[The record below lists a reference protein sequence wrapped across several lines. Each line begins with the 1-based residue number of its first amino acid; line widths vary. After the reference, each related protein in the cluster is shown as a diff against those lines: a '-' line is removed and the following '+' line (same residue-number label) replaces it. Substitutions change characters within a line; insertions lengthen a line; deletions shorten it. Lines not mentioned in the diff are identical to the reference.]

1 MKEMS
6 GINRLLSSGCKLMS
20 LSAVL
25 SFLYLSPTYSADQ
38 VIAKG
43 ETVDGAVGTKDNVLK
58 ISGTSNNA
66 VIEAGTYHEVLS
78 GGFANDTIVNNG
90 FLCILSGGVS
100 KDTTVNGNGRLDVRS
115 GGVADNTTV
124 KKGTIGV
131 DKGGVANNTEI
142 VAGELTIKGEANNI
156 KVSGGTSYIS
166 GKVSRSLFNGGNV
179 YISGNATLNH
189 TEVNVRI
196 EAKDKSV
203 FNDLTINKLGT
214 LITQGA
220 VSINDVTVNGGKFS
234 LCAGCSATNLILY
247 DGWYSD
253 IQEGAT
259 LNKVTVNEGARLFL
273 DRDGIYKDFVVN
285 KGGKIDVTGFTGK
298 EVSVDGFT
306 INEGGNYA
314 ISTNNTI
321 LNAFQNGKDVSVV
334 DKVAKGWII
343 NEGDTL
349 KIAADG
355 GIEDVIINTGN
366 IEINKNNTAKRTI
379 VNSSGKITVSAGD
392 VDDLKV
398 NEGGYYDISTSAR
411 ISNALIHGKEFSLS
425 DNKTIADWEI
435 KNGSSITI
443 DNGGIGKDLY
453 IDVGGGLNV
462 KKGGV
467 AENIVADSLSDIQ
480 GASGGLI
487 KNLTVKS
494 NVNKAVDEW
503 KDYFLLTKEDF
514 SDIVN
519 RALSGE
525 EISDEEWN
533 NFELSLN
540 AGRYSFLGLIS
551 SSIGSTVD
559 GFKTEF
565 ASLDNVVSSNE
576 FARFLRN
583 VMFSSDEG
591 VQYTLIYN
599 YMYDFQQS
607 NSSVNIGSFSSLKN
621 ADVENMAIVVDKGS
635 DIRLG
640 KGGYLLTIAD
650 SVIDRLALTDGAG
663 FSLTTGDTITN
674 STQEGKD
681 VSIANGIAKGWT
693 IHDGSSLTVMAGHEA
708 DDTVVEK
715 GGELSAAATARLNN
729 MLAAGGAI
737 LNLED
742 GVVLTGDIVVDKDAD
757 VSGSTFD
764 FSNIFAASNTDAKS
778 LTVTGGVNEAFT
790 DKLVNEEPNEGKSLT
805 LAGGSYSIADV
816 VKAGSTQ
823 VAGWDVINIKATES
837 APATIVKLESDIGF
851 SGSNK
856 EMIVGEGA
864 VLDVS
869 GHSPLNITIDGNLIN
884 NGVIDFTVM
893 DRFGEADDSV
903 TVTGDYIA
911 RDGALMVLNIEP
923 ENGTA
928 DRLIVDGDVKG
939 NTNLYLKTSSD
950 RKADGDILFAEVPND
965 NPDTASSFE
974 VWRVEGSPY
983 EWSTKFADNKWWTY
997 VSGESNQY
1005 VPEVVAYM
1013 GLYDAAFEQT
1023 RSFVRALSSNSG
1035 NNGVLG
1041 TRCQYGRCY
1050 HLTPAHTAWA
1060 VPVYEKAEIQ
1070 APYEY
1075 DAKITG
1081 LDAGIDLA
1089 ADGVNK
1095 VGVTASYRKGRYDF
1109 SGYGKDAFAKAGAR
1123 TDIDSYLLGLY
1134 YRRDKDHFR
1143 IVTAVYGGIQK
1154 ADMRSDDGVKAES
1167 DAKEYGIT
1175 LDVAYIYEAVKGI
1188 TFEPEMQVSWTML
1201 DYDDIKDNVGK
1212 TYKMET
1218 AQRVEAEVGL
1228 KIRKSWE
1235 FDAGRAA
1242 LYIKPSIIRT
1252 YHFGGEFALTD
1263 ERKIKALRD
1272 ETLGRVEAGAEVVVN
1287 ARWSVGASVAHTF
1300 GSDYKETSANLDL
1313 KYRF

>member
-6 GINRLLSSGCKLMS
+6 GISRLLSSGCKLIS

-43 ETVDGAVGTKDNVLK
+43 ETVDGAVGTKDNILK

-66 VIEAGTYHEVLS
+66 VIEGSGYNVYHEVLS

-90 FLCILSGGVS
+90 NLRILSGGVS
-100 KDTTVNGNGRLDVRS
+100 KDTTVNKDGYLGVYS

-124 KKGTIGV
+124 NYDGSFGV
-131 DKGGVANNTEI
+131 SGVAN
-142 VAGELTIKGEANNI
+142 
-156 KVSGGTSYIS
+156 GT
-166 GKVSRSLFNGGNV
+166 
-179 YISGNATLNH
+179 
-189 TEVNVRI
+189 
-196 EAKDKSV
+196 
-203 FNDLTINKLGT
+203 
-214 LITQGA
+214 
-220 VSINDVTVNGGKFS
+220 
-234 LCAGCSATNLILY
+234 
-247 DGWYSD
+247 
-253 IQEGAT
+253 
-259 LNKVTVNEGARLFL
+259 
-273 DRDGIYKDFVVN
+273 
-285 KGGKIDVTGFTGK
+285 
-298 EVSVDGFT
+298 
-306 INEGGNYA
+306 
-314 ISTNNTI
+314 
-321 LNAFQNGKDVSVV
+321 
-334 DKVAKGWII
+334 II
-343 NEGDTL
+343 NEGDFNVD
-349 KIAADG
+349 AS
-355 GIEDVIINTGN
+355 GIVNDTV
-366 IEINKNNTAKRTI
+366 INKTYSDAVIKGSANNTTINGGSVEVYGKMNNTI
-379 VNSSGKITVSAGD
+379 VNGGSLNANNWKGDKAVFDTLVINEGASFSLSTNSTITNATIYGRDVSLTDHQANGWL
-392 VDDLKV
+392 LK
-398 NEGGYYDISTSAR
+398 EGGY
-411 ISNALIHGKEFSLS
+411 
-425 DNKTIADWEI
+425 
-435 KNGSSITI
+435 
-443 DNGGIGKDLY
+443 
-453 IDVGGGLNV
+453 
-462 KKGGV
+462 
-467 AENIVADSLSDIQ
+467 
-480 GASGGLI
+480 
-487 KNLTVKS
+487 LTVKS
-494 NVNKAVDEW
+494 GGTSQDILVDGGT
-503 KDYFLLTKEDF
+503 LAAA
-514 SDIVN
+514 SNSIV
-519 RALSGE
+519 RDTIVKKGK
-525 EISDEEWN
+525 
-533 NFELSLN
+533 
-540 AGRYSFLGLIS
+540 IS
-551 SSIGSTVD
+551 SSSGALVDGLVIEKGAHFNLDTGSTVINAKQD
-559 GFKTEF
+559 GKDVSISNNVARGWTFYDGDNISLNNGTGTIEDAVVAEGGYLSFYGNSGTLKNIEVSSGGRLYIGSPKSMVVEDIFLREGAFLNLHSSSTNLVVKGLYANNLRDIRIDGVDRSRVFLENVEVNNANLPLDSIPNEYKNIKINISREDFQDMYFRGLIGESLSEEEQKEAENVEILVSIADEIMPLYPSVNGFKTTGDT
-565 ASLDNVVSSNE
+565 SLQNSAGVYRKLKNIFFSQRQLLDLTGKSSSLSTE
-576 FARFLRN
+576 EEIIKFYKQYAGIYYDMAVAGKEILDEDSVAAGAFL
-583 VMFSSDEG
+583 
-591 VQYTLIYN
+591 
-599 YMYDFQQS
+599 
-607 NSSVNIGSFSSLKN
+607 SLKN
-621 ADVENMAIVVDKGS
+621 ADVENMAIAVNEGS

-640 KGGYLLTIAD
+640 KGGYLLTGD

-681 VSIANGIAKGWT
+681 VSIADGIAKGWT

-742 GVVLTGDIVVDKDAD
+742 GVVLMGDIVVDKDAD

-778 LTVTGGVNEAFT
+778 LTVTGDVNEAFT
-790 DKLVNEEPNEGKSLT
+790 DKLVNEEPNEDKSLT

-837 APATIVKLESDIGF
+837 APATIVKLESDIGL

-884 NGVIDFTVM
+884 SGVIDFTVM

-1143 IVTAVYGGIQK
+1143 IVTAAYGGIQK

-1201 DYDDIKDNVGK
+1201 NYDDIKDNVGK

>member
-6 GINRLLSSGCKLMS
+6 GISRLLSSCCKLMS

-25 SFLYLSPTYSADQ
+25 SFLYLSPTYSAVQ

-43 ETVDGAVGTKDNVLK
+43 ETVDGAVGTKDNTLV

-66 VIEAGTYHEVLS
+66 VIEGSEERSGYSAWHSVSS
-78 GGFANDTIVNNG
+78 GGFANGTIVNKGN
-90 FLCILSGGVS
+90 LAISSGGVS
-100 KDTTVNGNGRLDVRS
+100 KDTTVNKGGKLEVWS

-124 KKGTIGV
+124 NYGGYFDV
-131 DKGGVANNTEI
+131 SGVA
-142 VAGELTIKGEANNI
+142 K
-156 KVSGGTSYIS
+156 
-166 GKVSRSLFNGGNV
+166 
-179 YISGNATLNH
+179 
-189 TEVNVRI
+189 
-196 EAKDKSV
+196 
-203 FNDLTINKLGT
+203 
-214 LITQGA
+214 
-220 VSINDVTVNGGKFS
+220 
-234 LCAGCSATNLILY
+234 
-247 DGWYSD
+247 
-253 IQEGAT
+253 
-259 LNKVTVNEGARLFL
+259 
-273 DRDGIYKDFVVN
+273 
-285 KGGKIDVTGFTGK
+285 
-298 EVSVDGFT
+298 VDGLVIEKGAHFNLDT
-306 INEGGNYA
+306 ASTVINA
-314 ISTNNTI
+314 K
-321 LNAFQNGKDVSVV
+321 QDGKDVSISNN
-334 DKVAKGWII
+334 VARGWTFYDGDNI
-343 NEGDTL
+343 NLNNGT
-349 KIAADG
+349 
-355 GIEDVIINTGN
+355 IEDAVV
-366 IEINKNNTAKRTI
+366 A
-379 VNSSGKITVSAGD
+379 
-392 VDDLKV
+392 
-398 NEGGYYDISTSAR
+398 EGGYLSFYEKSGTLKNIEVSSGGRLSIRSPGSMVVEDIFLREGAFLDLYSSSTNLVVKGLYANNLKDIR
-411 ISNALIHGKEFSLS
+411 IDGADRKRVFLENVEVNYANVSIPNEYKNIKINISREDAQDMLLRLVAGESLS
-425 DNKTIADWEI
+425 EEEQKEAENLEILVSIADEI
-435 KNGSSITI
+435 MP
-443 DNGGIGKDLY
+443 LY
-453 IDVGGGLNV
+453 P
-462 KKGGV
+462 
-467 AENIVADSLSDIQ
+467 S
-480 GASGGLI
+480 
-487 KNLTVKS
+487 
-494 NVNKAVDEW
+494 VN
-503 KDYFLLTKEDF
+503 
-514 SDIVN
+514 
-519 RALSGE
+519 
-525 EISDEEWN
+525 
-533 NFELSLN
+533 
-540 AGRYSFLGLIS
+540 
-551 SSIGSTVD
+551 
-559 GFKTEF
+559 GFKTTGDT
-565 ASLDNVVSSNE
+565 SLQNSAGVYRKLKNIFFSQRQLLDLTGKESSLSTE
-576 FARFLRN
+576 EEIIKFYKQYAGIYYDMAVAGKEILDEDSVAAGAFL
-583 VMFSSDEG
+583 
-591 VQYTLIYN
+591 
-599 YMYDFQQS
+599 
-607 NSSVNIGSFSSLKN
+607 SLKN
-621 ADVENMAIVVDKGS
+621 ADVENMAIAVNEGN

-640 KGGYLLTIAD
+640 KGGYLLTVD

-681 VSIANGIAKGWT
+681 VSIADGIAKGWT

-742 GVVLTGDIVVDKDAD
+742 GVVLRGDIVVDKDAD

-790 DKLVNEEPNEGKSLT
+790 DKLVNEEPNEDKSLT

-837 APATIVKLESDIGF
+837 APATIVKLESDIGL

-884 NGVIDFTVM
+884 SGVIDFTVM

-1143 IVTAVYGGIQK
+1143 IVTAAYGGIQK

-1218 AQRVEAEVGL
+1218 AQRVEAEAGL

-1242 LYIKPSIIRT
+1242 LYIKPSIIQT

>member
-6 GINRLLSSGCKLMS
+6 GISRLLSSGCKLMS

-43 ETVDGAVGTKDNVLK
+43 ETVDGAVGTKDNILK

-66 VIEAGTYHEVLS
+66 VIEGSNVWHEVLS
-78 GGFANDTIVNNG
+78 GGLANDTIVNNG
-90 FLCILSGGVS
+90 KLRILSGGVS
-100 KDTTVNGNGRLDVRS
+100 KDTTVNEKGYLSVSS

-124 KKGTIGV
+124 NYGGDFGV
-131 DKGGVANNTEI
+131 SGVAN
-142 VAGELTIKGEANNI
+142 
-156 KVSGGTSYIS
+156 GT
-166 GKVSRSLFNGGNV
+166 
-179 YISGNATLNH
+179 
-189 TEVNVRI
+189 
-196 EAKDKSV
+196 
-203 FNDLTINKLGT
+203 
-214 LITQGA
+214 
-220 VSINDVTVNGGKFS
+220 
-234 LCAGCSATNLILY
+234 
-247 DGWYSD
+247 
-253 IQEGAT
+253 
-259 LNKVTVNEGARLFL
+259 
-273 DRDGIYKDFVVN
+273 
-285 KGGKIDVTGFTGK
+285 
-298 EVSVDGFT
+298 
-306 INEGGNYA
+306 
-314 ISTNNTI
+314 
-321 LNAFQNGKDVSVV
+321 
-334 DKVAKGWII
+334 II
-343 NEGDTL
+343 NEGRFEVAASGIVNDT
-349 KIAADG
+349 
-355 GIEDVIINTGN
+355 V
-366 IEINKNNTAKRTI
+366 INKTYTNAWIKGSANNTTINGGSVNVIGKMNNTI
-379 VNSSGKITVSAGD
+379 VNGGSLDANYWGGD
-392 VDDLKV
+392 TAVFDTLV
-398 NEGGYYDISTSAR
+398 INEGASFYLSTNST
-411 ISNALIHGKEFSLS
+411 ITNATIYGRDVSLTDHQANGWLLKE
-425 DNKTIADWEI
+425 
-435 KNGSSITI
+435 
-443 DNGGIGKDLY
+443 GG
-453 IDVGGGLNV
+453 
-462 KKGGV
+462 
-467 AENIVADSLSDIQ
+467 
-480 GASGGLI
+480 
-487 KNLTVKS
+487 NLTVKS
-494 NVNKAVDEW
+494 GGTSQDILVDGGT
-503 KDYFLLTKEDF
+503 LAAA
-514 SDIVN
+514 SNSIV
-519 RALSGE
+519 RDTIVKKGK
-525 EISDEEWN
+525 
-533 NFELSLN
+533 
-540 AGRYSFLGLIS
+540 IS
-551 SSIGSTVD
+551 SSSGALVDGLVIEKGAHFDLDTASTVINAKQD
-559 GFKTEF
+559 GKDVSISNNVARGWTFYDGDNINLNNGTIEDAVVAEGGYLSFFDKSGTLKNIEVSSGGKLSIRSPGSMVVEDIFLREGAFLDLYSYSTNLVVKGLYANNLNDIRIDGADRKRVFLENVEVNYANFPLDSIPNEYKNIEINISREDVQDMVLRQLAGESLSEEEQKEVENVLFLASIPDEIMTLYPSVNGFKTTGDT
-565 ASLDNVVSSNE
+565 SLQNSAGVYRKLKNLFFSQRQLLDLKGKESSLSTEEEIIKYYKQYAGIYYDMAVAGKEILDEDSVAFGN
-576 FARFLRN
+576 FL
-583 VMFSSDEG
+583 
-591 VQYTLIYN
+591 
-599 YMYDFQQS
+599 
-607 NSSVNIGSFSSLKN
+607 SLKN
-621 ADVENMAIVVDKGS
+621 ADVENMAIAVNEGS

-640 KGGYLLTIAD
+640 KGGYLLTGD

-663 FSLTTGDTITN
+663 FSLTTGGTITN

-681 VSIANGIAKGWT
+681 VSIADGIAKGWT

-790 DKLVNEEPNEGKSLT
+790 DKLVNEEPNEDKSLT

-837 APATIVKLESDIGF
+837 APATIVKLESDIGL

-856 EMIVGEGA
+856 EMIVGEGS

-884 NGVIDFTVM
+884 SGVIDFTVM

>member
-6 GINRLLSSGCKLMS
+6 GISRLLSSCCKLMS

-25 SFLYLSPTYSADQ
+25 SFLYLSPTYSAVQ

-43 ETVDGAVGTKDNVLK
+43 ETVDGAVGTKDNALV

-66 VIEAGTYHEVLS
+66 VIEGSEERSGYSAWHSVSS
-78 GGFANDTIVNNG
+78 GGFANGTIVNKGNLG
-90 FLCILSGGVS
+90 ISSGGVS
-100 KDTTVNGNGRLDVRS
+100 KDTTVNKGGKLRVWS

-124 KKGTIGV
+124 NYGGYFDV
-131 DKGGVANNTEI
+131 SGVA
-142 VAGELTIKGEANNI
+142 K
-156 KVSGGTSYIS
+156 
-166 GKVSRSLFNGGNV
+166 
-179 YISGNATLNH
+179 
-189 TEVNVRI
+189 
-196 EAKDKSV
+196 
-203 FNDLTINKLGT
+203 
-214 LITQGA
+214 
-220 VSINDVTVNGGKFS
+220 
-234 LCAGCSATNLILY
+234 
-247 DGWYSD
+247 
-253 IQEGAT
+253 
-259 LNKVTVNEGARLFL
+259 
-273 DRDGIYKDFVVN
+273 
-285 KGGKIDVTGFTGK
+285 
-298 EVSVDGFT
+298 VDGLVIEKGAHFNLDT
-306 INEGGNYA
+306 ASTVINA
-314 ISTNNTI
+314 K
-321 LNAFQNGKDVSVV
+321 QDGKDVSISNN
-334 DKVAKGWII
+334 VARGWTFYDGDNI
-343 NEGDTL
+343 NLNNGT
-349 KIAADG
+349 
-355 GIEDVIINTGN
+355 IEDAVV
-366 IEINKNNTAKRTI
+366 A
-379 VNSSGKITVSAGD
+379 
-392 VDDLKV
+392 
-398 NEGGYYDISTSAR
+398 EGGYLSFYEKSGTLKNIEVSSGGRLSIRSPGSMVVEDIFLREGAFLDLYSSSTNLVVKGLYANNLKDIR
-411 ISNALIHGKEFSLS
+411 IDGADRKRVFLENVEVNYANVSLDSIPNEYKNIKINISREDAQDMLLRQLAGESLS
-425 DNKTIADWEI
+425 EEEQKEVENLQMAALVTDEI
-435 KNGSSITI
+435 MP
-443 DNGGIGKDLY
+443 LY
-453 IDVGGGLNV
+453 P
-462 KKGGV
+462 
-467 AENIVADSLSDIQ
+467 S
-480 GASGGLI
+480 
-487 KNLTVKS
+487 
-494 NVNKAVDEW
+494 VN
-503 KDYFLLTKEDF
+503 
-514 SDIVN
+514 
-519 RALSGE
+519 
-525 EISDEEWN
+525 
-533 NFELSLN
+533 
-540 AGRYSFLGLIS
+540 
-551 SSIGSTVD
+551 
-559 GFKTEF
+559 GFKTTGDT
-565 ASLDNVVSSNE
+565 SLQNSAGVYRKLKNIFFSQRQLLDLTGKESSLSTE
-576 FARFLRN
+576 EEIIKFYKQYAGIYYDMAVAGKEILDEDSVAAGAFL
-583 VMFSSDEG
+583 
-591 VQYTLIYN
+591 
-599 YMYDFQQS
+599 
-607 NSSVNIGSFSSLKN
+607 SLKN
-621 ADVENMAIVVDKGS
+621 ADVENMAIAVNEGN

-640 KGGYLLTIAD
+640 KGGYLLTVD

-681 VSIANGIAKGWT
+681 VSIADGIAKGWT

-778 LTVTGGVNEAFT
+778 LTVTSGVNEAFT
-790 DKLVNEEPNEGKSLT
+790 DKLVNEEPNEDKSLT

-837 APATIVKLESDIGF
+837 APATIVKLESDIGL

-884 NGVIDFTVM
+884 SGVIDFTVM

-1023 RSFVRALSSNSG
+1023 RSFMRALSSNSG

-1143 IVTAVYGGIQK
+1143 IVTAAYGGIQK

-1242 LYIKPSIIRT
+1242 LYIKPSIIQT

>member
-6 GINRLLSSGCKLMS
+6 GISRLLSSGCKLMS

-43 ETVDGAVGTKDNVLK
+43 ETVDGAVGTEDNLLL
-58 ISGTSNNA
+58 IDGISNNA
-66 VIEAGTYHEVLS
+66 VIES
-78 GGFANDTIVNNG
+78 GYIH
-90 FLCILSGGVS
+90 L
-100 KDTTVNGNGRLDVRS
+100 VRS
-115 GGVADNTTV
+115 GGVANNTTV
-124 KKGTIGV
+124 KEGTIRV
-131 DKGGVANNTEI
+131 NEGGVANNTEI
-142 VAGELTIKGEANNI
+142 VEGELTIKGEANNI

-166 GKVSRSLFNGGNV
+166 GKVSRLTVDSGYGTVRIYDGVLDHSLFNGGYV

-189 TEVNVRI
+189 TEVNGSI

-203 FNDLTINKLGT
+203 FNDLTINKLGR
-214 LITQGA
+214 LYTQGA
-220 VSINDVTVNGGKFS
+220 VSINDVTVNGGTFS

-259 LNKVTVNEGARLFL
+259 LNKVTVNEGAHLSL
-273 DRDGIYKDFVVN
+273 YRDGIYKDLVVN

-298 EVSVDGFT
+298 ELSVDGFT

-379 VNSSGKITVSAGD
+379 VNSGGKITVSAGD

-467 AENIVADSLSDIQ
+467 AENIVADNLSDVQ

-525 EISDEEWN
+525 EISDEERN
-533 NFELSLN
+533 NFELSLY
-540 AGRYSFLGLIS
+540 AGIYSFQGFL
-551 SSIGSTVD
+551 SSIDSTVD

-576 FARFLRN
+576 FGRFLRN
-583 VMFSSDEG
+583 LMFSSDESD
-591 VQYTLIYN
+591 VYYTSIYN

-607 NSSVNIGSFSSLKN
+607 NSSVNIGSFASLKN

-640 KGGYLLTIAD
+640 KGGYLLTGD

-790 DKLVNEEPNEGKSLT
+790 DKLVNEEPNEDKSLT

-837 APATIVKLESDIGF
+837 APATIVKLESDIGL

-884 NGVIDFTVM
+884 SGVIDFTVM

-1143 IVTAVYGGIQK
+1143 IVTAAYGGIQK

>member
-6 GINRLLSSGCKLMS
+6 GISRLLSSCCKLMS

-25 SFLYLSPTYSADQ
+25 SFLYLSPTYSAVQ

-43 ETVDGAVGTKDNVLK
+43 ETVDGAVGTKDNALV

-66 VIEAGTYHEVLS
+66 VIEGSEERSGYSAWHSVSS
-78 GGFANDTIVNNG
+78 GGFANGTIVNKGNLG
-90 FLCILSGGVS
+90 ISSGGVS
-100 KDTTVNGNGRLDVRS
+100 KDTTVNKGGKLRVWS

-124 KKGTIGV
+124 NYGGYFDV
-131 DKGGVANNTEI
+131 SGVA
-142 VAGELTIKGEANNI
+142 K
-156 KVSGGTSYIS
+156 
-166 GKVSRSLFNGGNV
+166 
-179 YISGNATLNH
+179 
-189 TEVNVRI
+189 
-196 EAKDKSV
+196 
-203 FNDLTINKLGT
+203 
-214 LITQGA
+214 
-220 VSINDVTVNGGKFS
+220 
-234 LCAGCSATNLILY
+234 
-247 DGWYSD
+247 
-253 IQEGAT
+253 
-259 LNKVTVNEGARLFL
+259 
-273 DRDGIYKDFVVN
+273 
-285 KGGKIDVTGFTGK
+285 
-298 EVSVDGFT
+298 VDGLVIEKGAHFNLDT
-306 INEGGNYA
+306 ASTVINA
-314 ISTNNTI
+314 K
-321 LNAFQNGKDVSVV
+321 QDGKDVSISNN
-334 DKVAKGWII
+334 VARGWTFYDGDNI
-343 NEGDTL
+343 NLNNGT
-349 KIAADG
+349 
-355 GIEDVIINTGN
+355 IEDAVV
-366 IEINKNNTAKRTI
+366 A
-379 VNSSGKITVSAGD
+379 
-392 VDDLKV
+392 
-398 NEGGYYDISTSAR
+398 EGGYLSFYEKSGTLKNIEVSSGGRLSIRSPGSMVVEDIFLREGAFLDLYSSSTNLVVKGLYANNLKDIR
-411 ISNALIHGKEFSLS
+411 IDGADRKRVFLENVEVNYANVSLDSIPNEYKNIKINISREDAQDMLLRQLAGESLS
-425 DNKTIADWEI
+425 EEEQKEVENLQMAALVTDEI
-435 KNGSSITI
+435 MP
-443 DNGGIGKDLY
+443 LY
-453 IDVGGGLNV
+453 P
-462 KKGGV
+462 
-467 AENIVADSLSDIQ
+467 S
-480 GASGGLI
+480 
-487 KNLTVKS
+487 
-494 NVNKAVDEW
+494 VN
-503 KDYFLLTKEDF
+503 
-514 SDIVN
+514 
-519 RALSGE
+519 
-525 EISDEEWN
+525 
-533 NFELSLN
+533 
-540 AGRYSFLGLIS
+540 
-551 SSIGSTVD
+551 
-559 GFKTEF
+559 GFKTTGDT
-565 ASLDNVVSSNE
+565 SLQNSAGVYRKLKNIFFSQRQLLDLTGKESSLSTE
-576 FARFLRN
+576 EEIIKFYKQYAGIYYDMAVAGKEILDEDSVAAGAFL
-583 VMFSSDEG
+583 
-591 VQYTLIYN
+591 
-599 YMYDFQQS
+599 
-607 NSSVNIGSFSSLKN
+607 SLKN
-621 ADVENMAIVVDKGS
+621 ADVENMAIAVNEGN

-640 KGGYLLTIAD
+640 KGGYLLTVD

-681 VSIANGIAKGWT
+681 VSIADGIAKGWT

-790 DKLVNEEPNEGKSLT
+790 DKLVNEEPNEDKSLT

-837 APATIVKLESDIGF
+837 APATIVKLESDIGL

-884 NGVIDFTVM
+884 SGVIDFTVM

-1143 IVTAVYGGIQK
+1143 IVTAAYGGIQK

>member
-1 MKEMS
+1 M
-6 GINRLLSSGCKLMS
+6 R
-20 LSAVL
+20 VW
-25 SFLYLSPTYSADQ
+25 
-38 VIAKG
+38 
-43 ETVDGAVGTKDNVLK
+43 
-58 ISGTSNNA
+58 
-66 VIEAGTYHEVLS
+66 
-78 GGFANDTIVNNG
+78 
-90 FLCILSGGVS
+90 
-100 KDTTVNGNGRLDVRS
+100 S

-124 KKGTIGV
+124 NYGGYFDV
-131 DKGGVANNTEI
+131 SGVA
-142 VAGELTIKGEANNI
+142 K
-156 KVSGGTSYIS
+156 
-166 GKVSRSLFNGGNV
+166 
-179 YISGNATLNH
+179 
-189 TEVNVRI
+189 
-196 EAKDKSV
+196 
-203 FNDLTINKLGT
+203 
-214 LITQGA
+214 
-220 VSINDVTVNGGKFS
+220 
-234 LCAGCSATNLILY
+234 
-247 DGWYSD
+247 
-253 IQEGAT
+253 
-259 LNKVTVNEGARLFL
+259 
-273 DRDGIYKDFVVN
+273 
-285 KGGKIDVTGFTGK
+285 
-298 EVSVDGFT
+298 VDGLVIEKGAHFNLDT
-306 INEGGNYA
+306 ASTVINA
-314 ISTNNTI
+314 K
-321 LNAFQNGKDVSVV
+321 QDGKDVSISNN
-334 DKVAKGWII
+334 VARGWTFYDGDNI
-343 NEGDTL
+343 NLNNGT
-349 KIAADG
+349 
-355 GIEDVIINTGN
+355 IEDAVV
-366 IEINKNNTAKRTI
+366 A
-379 VNSSGKITVSAGD
+379 
-392 VDDLKV
+392 
-398 NEGGYYDISTSAR
+398 EGGYLSFYEKSGTLKNIEVSSGGRLSIRSPGSMVVEDLFLREGAFLDLYSSSTNLVVKGLYANNLKDIR
-411 ISNALIHGKEFSLS
+411 IDGADRKRVFLENVEVNYANVSLDSIPNEYKNIKINISREDAQDMLLRQLAGESLS
-425 DNKTIADWEI
+425 EEEQKE
-435 KNGSSITI
+435 
-443 DNGGIGKDLY
+443 
-453 IDVGGGLNV
+453 
-462 KKGGV
+462 
-467 AENIVADSLSDIQ
+467 AENVSIL
-480 GASGGLI
+480 ASIAGEIMALYP
-487 KNLTVKS
+487 S
-494 NVNKAVDEW
+494 VN
-503 KDYFLLTKEDF
+503 
-514 SDIVN
+514 
-519 RALSGE
+519 
-525 EISDEEWN
+525 
-533 NFELSLN
+533 
-540 AGRYSFLGLIS
+540 
-551 SSIGSTVD
+551 
-559 GFKTEF
+559 GFKTTGDT
-565 ASLDNVVSSNE
+565 SLQNSAGVYRKLKNIFFSQRQLLDLTGKESSLSTE
-576 FARFLRN
+576 EEIIKFYKQYAGIYYDMAVAGKEILDEDSVAAGAFL
-583 VMFSSDEG
+583 
-591 VQYTLIYN
+591 
-599 YMYDFQQS
+599 
-607 NSSVNIGSFSSLKN
+607 SLKN
-621 ADVENMAIVVDKGS
+621 ADVENMAIAVNEGN

-640 KGGYLLTIAD
+640 KGGYLLTGD

-681 VSIANGIAKGWT
+681 VSIADGIAKGWT

-778 LTVTGGVNEAFT
+778 LTVTSGVNEAFT
-790 DKLVNEEPNEGKSLT
+790 DKLVNEEPNEDKSLT

-837 APATIVKLESDIGF
+837 APATIVKLESDIGL

-884 NGVIDFTVM
+884 SGVIDFTVM

-1023 RSFVRALSSNSG
+1023 RSFMRALSSNSG

-1143 IVTAVYGGIQK
+1143 IVTAAYGGIQK

-1242 LYIKPSIIRT
+1242 LYIKPSIIQT

>member
-6 GINRLLSSGCKLMS
+6 GISRLLSSCCKLMS

-25 SFLYLSPTYSADQ
+25 SFLYLSPTYSAVQ

-43 ETVDGAVGTKDNVLK
+43 ETVDGAVGTKDNALV

-66 VIEAGTYHEVLS
+66 VIEGSEERSGYSAWHSVSS
-78 GGFANDTIVNNG
+78 GGFANGTIVNKGNLG
-90 FLCILSGGVS
+90 ISSGGVS
-100 KDTTVNGNGRLDVRS
+100 KDTTVNKGGKLRVLS

-124 KKGTIGV
+124 NYGGYFDV
-131 DKGGVANNTEI
+131 SGVA
-142 VAGELTIKGEANNI
+142 K
-156 KVSGGTSYIS
+156 
-166 GKVSRSLFNGGNV
+166 
-179 YISGNATLNH
+179 
-189 TEVNVRI
+189 
-196 EAKDKSV
+196 
-203 FNDLTINKLGT
+203 
-214 LITQGA
+214 
-220 VSINDVTVNGGKFS
+220 
-234 LCAGCSATNLILY
+234 
-247 DGWYSD
+247 
-253 IQEGAT
+253 
-259 LNKVTVNEGARLFL
+259 
-273 DRDGIYKDFVVN
+273 
-285 KGGKIDVTGFTGK
+285 
-298 EVSVDGFT
+298 VDGLVIEKGAHFNLDT
-306 INEGGNYA
+306 ASTVINA
-314 ISTNNTI
+314 K
-321 LNAFQNGKDVSVV
+321 QDGKDVSISNN
-334 DKVAKGWII
+334 VARGWTFYDGDNI
-343 NEGDTL
+343 NLNNGT
-349 KIAADG
+349 
-355 GIEDVIINTGN
+355 IEDAVV
-366 IEINKNNTAKRTI
+366 A
-379 VNSSGKITVSAGD
+379 
-392 VDDLKV
+392 
-398 NEGGYYDISTSAR
+398 EGGYLSFYEKSGTLKNIEVSSGGRLSIRSPGSMVVEDIFLREGAFLDLYSSSTNLVVKGLYANNLKDIR
-411 ISNALIHGKEFSLS
+411 IDGADRKRVFLENVEVNYANVSLDSIPNEYKNIKINISREDAQDMLLRQLAGESLS
-425 DNKTIADWEI
+425 EEEQKEVENLQMAALVTDEI
-435 KNGSSITI
+435 MP
-443 DNGGIGKDLY
+443 LY
-453 IDVGGGLNV
+453 P
-462 KKGGV
+462 
-467 AENIVADSLSDIQ
+467 S
-480 GASGGLI
+480 
-487 KNLTVKS
+487 
-494 NVNKAVDEW
+494 VN
-503 KDYFLLTKEDF
+503 
-514 SDIVN
+514 
-519 RALSGE
+519 
-525 EISDEEWN
+525 
-533 NFELSLN
+533 
-540 AGRYSFLGLIS
+540 
-551 SSIGSTVD
+551 
-559 GFKTEF
+559 GFKTTGDT
-565 ASLDNVVSSNE
+565 SLQNSAGVYRKLKNIFFSQRQLLDLTGKESSLSTE
-576 FARFLRN
+576 EEIIKFYKQYAGIYYDMAVAGKEILDEDSVAAGAFL
-583 VMFSSDEG
+583 
-591 VQYTLIYN
+591 
-599 YMYDFQQS
+599 
-607 NSSVNIGSFSSLKN
+607 SLKN
-621 ADVENMAIVVDKGS
+621 ADVENMAIAVNEGN

-640 KGGYLLTIAD
+640 KGGYLLTVD

-681 VSIANGIAKGWT
+681 VSIADGIAKGWT

-778 LTVTGGVNEAFT
+778 LTVTSGVNEAFT
-790 DKLVNEEPNEGKSLT
+790 DKLVNEEPNEDKSLT

-837 APATIVKLESDIGF
+837 APATIVKLESDIGL

-884 NGVIDFTVM
+884 SGVIDFTVM

-1143 IVTAVYGGIQK
+1143 IVTAAYGGIQK

-1167 DAKEYGIT
+1167 DAKEYGIM

-1242 LYIKPSIIRT
+1242 LYIKPSIIQT

>member
-6 GINRLLSSGCKLMS
+6 GISRLLFSGCKLMS
-20 LSAVL
+20 LSAIL
-25 SFLYLSPTYSADQ
+25 SFLYLFPAYSADQ

-43 ETVDGAVGTKDNVLK
+43 ETVDGAVGTEDNILK

-66 VIEAGTYHEVLS
+66 VIEGSGYGVYHEVLS
-78 GGFANDTIVNNG
+78 GGLANDTIVNNG
-90 FLCILSGGVS
+90 NLRILSGGVS
-100 KDTTVNGNGRLDVRS
+100 KGTTVNKDGYLGVYS

-124 KKGTIGV
+124 NYGGSFGV
-131 DKGGVANNTEI
+131 SGVAN
-142 VAGELTIKGEANNI
+142 
-156 KVSGGTSYIS
+156 GT
-166 GKVSRSLFNGGNV
+166 
-179 YISGNATLNH
+179 
-189 TEVNVRI
+189 
-196 EAKDKSV
+196 
-203 FNDLTINKLGT
+203 
-214 LITQGA
+214 
-220 VSINDVTVNGGKFS
+220 
-234 LCAGCSATNLILY
+234 
-247 DGWYSD
+247 
-253 IQEGAT
+253 
-259 LNKVTVNEGARLFL
+259 
-273 DRDGIYKDFVVN
+273 
-285 KGGKIDVTGFTGK
+285 
-298 EVSVDGFT
+298 
-306 INEGGNYA
+306 
-314 ISTNNTI
+314 
-321 LNAFQNGKDVSVV
+321 
-334 DKVAKGWII
+334 II
-343 NEGDTL
+343 NEGDFEVT
-349 KIAADG
+349 AS
-355 GIEDVIINTGN
+355 GIVNDTV
-366 IEINKNNTAKRTI
+366 INKTDIYAWIKGSANNTTINGGSVRVIGKMNNTI
-379 VNSSGKITVSAGD
+379 VNGGSLDADYWGGDKAIFDTLVINEGASFYLSTNSTITNATIYGRDVSLTDHQANGWLLKEGGNLAVKSGGSSQDILVDGGTLAAASNAIVKDTIVKKGKISSSSGALVDGLVIEKGAHFDLDTASTVINAKQDGKDVSISNNVARGWTFYDGDNINLNNGTIEDAVVAEGAYLSFYDKSGTLKNIEVSSGGKLSIRSPRSMVVEDVFLREGAFLDLYSSSTNLVVKGLYANNLHDIRIDGADRKRVFLENVEVNSANISLDSIPNEYKNIKINISREDFQDMFFRGLTGESLSEEEQKEVENLQIAASVTDEIMNLYPSVNGFKTTGDTSLQNSAD
-392 VDDLKV
+392 VYRKLKNILFSQRQLLDL
-398 NEGGYYDISTSAR
+398 NEKANSLSTEKEVIEYYKQYAGIYYDIAV
-411 ISNALIHGKEFSLS
+411 AGKEILDEDSV
-425 DNKTIADWEI
+425 A
-435 KNGSSITI
+435 
-443 DNGGIGKDLY
+443 
-453 IDVGGGLNV
+453 VGN
-462 KKGGV
+462 
-467 AENIVADSLSDIQ
+467 
-480 GASGGLI
+480 
-487 KNLTVKS
+487 
-494 NVNKAVDEW
+494 
-503 KDYFLLTKEDF
+503 FL
-514 SDIVN
+514 
-519 RALSGE
+519 
-525 EISDEEWN
+525 
-533 NFELSLN
+533 
-540 AGRYSFLGLIS
+540 
-551 SSIGSTVD
+551 
-559 GFKTEF
+559 
-565 ASLDNVVSSNE
+565 
-576 FARFLRN
+576 
-583 VMFSSDEG
+583 
-591 VQYTLIYN
+591 
-599 YMYDFQQS
+599 
-607 NSSVNIGSFSSLKN
+607 SLKN
-621 ADVENMAIVVDKGS
+621 ADVENMAIMVNEGN

-640 KGGYLLTIAD
+640 RGGYLLTGN
-650 SVIDRLALTDGAG
+650 SVIDRLTLTDGAG

-674 STQEGKD
+674 TTQEGKD
-681 VSIANGIAKGWT
+681 VSIADGIAKGWT

-764 FSNIFAASNTDAKS
+764 FSKIFAASNTDAKS
-778 LTVTGGVNEAFT
+778 LTVTGGVNDAFT
-790 DKLVNEEPNEGKSLT
+790 DKLVNEEPNEDKSLT

-837 APATIVKLESDIGF
+837 APATIVKLESDIGL

-856 EMIVGEGA
+856 EMVVGEGA

-893 DRFGEADDSV
+893 DKFGEADDSV

-928 DRLIVDGDVKG
+928 DRLIVDGDVQG
-939 NTNLYLKTSSD
+939 STNLYLKTSSD
-950 RKADGDILFAEVPND
+950 RKANGDILFAEVPND

-1060 VPVYEKAEIQ
+1060 VPVYEKAEIKS
-1070 APYEY
+1070 PYEY

-1109 SGYGKDAFAKAGAR
+1109 SGYGKDAFARAGAR

-1143 IVTAVYGGIQK
+1143 IVTAAYGGIQK

-1175 LDVAYIYEAVKGI
+1175 LDVAYILETVKGI
-1188 TFEPEMQVSWTML
+1188 TLEPEMQVSWTML
-1201 DYDDIKDNVGK
+1201 DYDDIKDNAGK
-1212 TYKMET
+1212 KYKMET
-1218 AQRVEAEVGL
+1218 AQRVEAEAGL

-1252 YHFGGEFALTD
+1252 YNFGGEFALTD

>member
-6 GINRLLSSGCKLMS
+6 GISRLLSSGCKLMS

-43 ETVDGAVGTKDNVLK
+43 ETVDGAVGTKDNILK

-66 VIEAGTYHEVLS
+66 VIEGSGYGVWHEVLS

-90 FLCILSGGVS
+90 NLRILSGGVS
-100 KDTTVNGNGRLDVRS
+100 KDTTVNKEGCLNVWS

-124 KKGTIGV
+124 NYGGEFYV
-131 DKGGVANNTEI
+131 HGVAN
-142 VAGELTIKGEANNI
+142 
-156 KVSGGTSYIS
+156 GT
-166 GKVSRSLFNGGNV
+166 
-179 YISGNATLNH
+179 
-189 TEVNVRI
+189 
-196 EAKDKSV
+196 
-203 FNDLTINKLGT
+203 
-214 LITQGA
+214 
-220 VSINDVTVNGGKFS
+220 
-234 LCAGCSATNLILY
+234 
-247 DGWYSD
+247 
-253 IQEGAT
+253 
-259 LNKVTVNEGARLFL
+259 
-273 DRDGIYKDFVVN
+273 
-285 KGGKIDVTGFTGK
+285 
-298 EVSVDGFT
+298 
-306 INEGGNYA
+306 
-314 ISTNNTI
+314 
-321 LNAFQNGKDVSVV
+321 
-334 DKVAKGWII
+334 II
-343 NEGDTL
+343 NEGDFEVT
-349 KIAADG
+349 AS
-355 GIEDVIINTGN
+355 GIVNDTV
-366 IEINKNNTAKRTI
+366 INKTDIYAWIKGSANNTTINGGSVRVIGKMNNTI
-379 VNSSGKITVSAGD
+379 VNGGSLDADYWGGD
-392 VDDLKV
+392 KAIFDTLVI
-398 NEGGYYDISTSAR
+398 NEGASFYLSTNST
-411 ISNALIHGKEFSLS
+411 ITNATIYGRDVSLTDHQANGWLLKE
-425 DNKTIADWEI
+425 
-435 KNGSSITI
+435 
-443 DNGGIGKDLY
+443 GG
-453 IDVGGGLNV
+453 
-462 KKGGV
+462 
-467 AENIVADSLSDIQ
+467 E
-480 GASGGLI
+480 
-487 KNLTVKS
+487 LTVKS
-494 NVNKAVDEW
+494 GGTSQDILVDGGT
-503 KDYFLLTKEDF
+503 LAAA
-514 SDIVN
+514 SNSIV
-519 RALSGE
+519 RDTIVKKGK
-525 EISDEEWN
+525 
-533 NFELSLN
+533 
-540 AGRYSFLGLIS
+540 IS
-551 SSIGSTVD
+551 SSSGALVDGLVIEKGAHFNLDTASTVINAKQD
-559 GFKTEF
+559 GKDVSISNNVARGWTFYDGDNINLNNGTIEDVVVAEGGYLSFYEKSGTLKNIEVSSGGRLSIRSPGSMVVEDIFLREGAFLDLYSSSTNLVVKGLYANNLKDIRIDGADRKRVFLENVEVNYANVSIPNEYKNIKINISREDAQDMYFRGLIGESLSEEEQKEAENVEILVSIADEIMPLYPSVNGFKTTGDT
-565 ASLDNVVSSNE
+565 SLQNSAGVYRKLKNIFFSQRQLLDLIGKESSLSTEEEIIEYYKQYAGIYYDMAVAGKEILDEDSVAVGN
-576 FARFLRN
+576 FL
-583 VMFSSDEG
+583 F
-591 VQYTLIYN
+591 
-599 YMYDFQQS
+599 
-607 NSSVNIGSFSSLKN
+607 LKN
-621 ADVENMAIVVDKGS
+621 ADVENMAIAVNEGN

-640 KGGYLLTIAD
+640 KGGYLLTVD

-681 VSIANGIAKGWT
+681 VSIADGIAKGWT

-790 DKLVNEEPNEGKSLT
+790 DKLVNEEPNEDKSLT

-837 APATIVKLESDIGF
+837 APATIVKLESDIGL

-884 NGVIDFTVM
+884 SGVIDFTVM

-1143 IVTAVYGGIQK
+1143 IVTAAYGGIQK

>member
-1 MKEMS
+1 MIRVFSE
-6 GINRLLSSGCKLMS
+6 
-20 LSAVL
+20 
-25 SFLYLSPTYSADQ
+25 
-38 VIAKG
+38 
-43 ETVDGAVGTKDNVLK
+43 VDGL
-58 ISGTSNNA
+58 
-66 VIEAGTYHEVLS
+66 
-78 GGFANDTIVNNG
+78 
-90 FLCILSGGVS
+90 
-100 KDTTVNGNGRLDVRS
+100 TVND
-115 GGVADNTTV
+115 
-124 KKGTIGV
+124 
-131 DKGGVANNTEI
+131 
-142 VAGELTIKGEANNI
+142 
-156 KVSGGTSYIS
+156 
-166 GKVSRSLFNGGNV
+166 
-179 YISGNATLNH
+179 
-189 TEVNVRI
+189 
-196 EAKDKSV
+196 
-203 FNDLTINKLGT
+203 
-214 LITQGA
+214 
-220 VSINDVTVNGGKFS
+220 
-234 LCAGCSATNLILY
+234 
-247 DGWYSD
+247 
-253 IQEGAT
+253 
-259 LNKVTVNEGARLFL
+259 
-273 DRDGIYKDFVVN
+273 
-285 KGGKIDVTGFTGK
+285 
-298 EVSVDGFT
+298 
-306 INEGGNYA
+306 
-314 ISTNNTI
+314 
-321 LNAFQNGKDVSVV
+321 
-334 DKVAKGWII
+334 
-343 NEGDTL
+343 
-349 KIAADG
+349 
-355 GIEDVIINTGN
+355 
-366 IEINKNNTAKRTI
+366 
-379 VNSSGKITVSAGD
+379 
-392 VDDLKV
+392 
-398 NEGGYYDISTSAR
+398 GGYYEISTRAR
-411 ISNALIHGKEFSLS
+411 ISNALIHGKEFNI
-425 DNKTIADWEI
+425 DDQTITDWTVE
-435 KNGSSITI
+435 KGNSIWV
-443 DNGGIGKDLY
+443 DDGGIVKNLRIEAGGNLFLNK
-453 IDVGGGLNV
+453 GGLVENV
-462 KKGGV
+462 V
-467 AENIVADSLSDIQ
+467 ANSLRDIKDRSSGIVL
-480 GASGGLI
+480 
-487 KNLTVKS
+487 KNLTLEFAEKEFTQKPDISQPTMNKS
-494 NVNKAVDEW
+494 EFSSLLDK
-503 KDYFLLTKEDF
+503 YF
-514 SDIVN
+514 
-519 RALSGE
+519 AGE
-525 EISDEEWN
+525 EVSEEEET
-533 NFELSLN
+533 ELNIASTWLYIPI
-540 AGRYSFLGLIS
+540 YSFSSLVNDTIS
-551 SSIGSTVD
+551 VD
-559 GFKTEF
+559 GFQTDIKDPNDSPLFKEMLKAFRLYYKSEASGVFVIEDYKRFFLSLYDLAVASEDQSFLEVFNQGNF
-565 ASLDNVVSSNE
+565 A
-576 FARFLRN
+576 
-583 VMFSSDEG
+583 
-591 VQYTLIYN
+591 
-599 YMYDFQQS
+599 
-607 NSSVNIGSFSSLKN
+607 SLKN
-621 ADVENMAIVVDKGS
+621 ADIKDMVIMVNEGS

-640 KGGYLLTIAD
+640 RGGYLLTGN
-650 SVIDRLALTDGAG
+650 SVIDRLTLTDGAG

-674 STQEGKD
+674 TTQEGKD
-681 VSIANGIAKGWT
+681 VSIADGIAKGWT

-764 FSNIFAASNTDAKS
+764 FSKIFAASNTDAKS
-778 LTVTGGVNEAFT
+778 LTVTGGVNDAFT
-790 DKLVNEEPNEGKSLT
+790 DKLVNEEPSEDKSLT

-823 VAGWDVINIKATES
+823 VSGWDVINIKATES
-837 APATIVKLESDIGF
+837 APATIVKLESDIGL

-856 EMIVGEGA
+856 EMVVGEGA

-893 DRFGEADDSV
+893 DKFGEADDSV

-928 DRLIVDGDVKG
+928 DRLIVDGDVQG
-939 NTNLYLKTSSD
+939 STNLYLKTSSD

-1060 VPVYEKAEIQ
+1060 VPVYEKAEIKS
-1070 APYEY
+1070 PYEY
-1075 DAKITG
+1075 DAEITG

-1109 SGYGKDAFAKAGAR
+1109 SGYGKDAFARAGAR

-1143 IVTAVYGGIQK
+1143 IVTAAYGGIQK

-1175 LDVAYIYEAVKGI
+1175 LDVAYIWETVKGI
-1188 TFEPEMQVSWTML
+1188 TLEPEMQVSWTML
-1201 DYDDIKDNVGK
+1201 DYDDIKDNAGK
-1212 TYKMET
+1212 KYKMET
-1218 AQRVEAEVGL
+1218 AQRVEAEAGL

-1252 YHFGGEFALTD
+1252 YNFGGEFALTD

-1287 ARWSVGASVAHTF
+1287 ARWSVGASVSHTF